1 MIRPVILRH
10 CLVGAIPLIVV
21 VVWACGDLSFCL
33 ISNWAMA
40 FGSTNESVAWSSMMA
55 NPSTERPDFGYVR
68 LTGNVRLNDWV
79 NSVCP

>member
-1 MIRPVILRH
+1 MCIRDS
-10 CLVGAIPLIVV
+10 PLIVV
-21 VVWACGDLSFCL
+21 VVWACGDLSFCW

-55 NPSTERPDFGYVR
+55 SPSTERPDAGYCS
-68 LTGNVRLNDWV
+68 LIGHVRLNDWV